1 MNYFDS
7 SYSLLVIGILAIIAE
22 CLLVVPKRLNLFLV
36 GIVLIITGAIG
47 ILLHSFIIAFIIASV
62 VLFNLHFIFRAIY
75 SPYDSKSN
83 NKLFKKKELPLALS
97 SIINKVPFV
106 YRIFLLA
113 ILASI
118 FFLRGSFFHPEAY
131 YFLRQF
137 QEDKPFLVRIFDQA
151 LEFNNP
157 FQAREFSYIIDF
169 IDGQFLIRSARLGIV
184 HFYSLSHYIGIFT
197 IASLAFI
204 MSKRYFRQ
212 KFLDISILISLLYL
226 TTPPVF
232 IHSNL
237 YRSSKILVAFFIV
250 FIMYLL
256 FHYAAKKIISKKH
269 LLLFTIFAFLM
280 ATSDKQGIFF
290 VSAFATALGIIFLLD
305 RTWKSFLPVIC
316 FVIAGTVYSFYSST
330 VGPWLIYFFNNESV
344 QFTKDSSIISS
355 YLPAAISYRTQVIEY
370 FSYQFSYF
378 FGNLGIFFGAFVAI
392 AMLFSFLY
400 LFVRIW
406 FKKDEREHYC
416 EPLVRKLTL
425 AIPILLLL
433 STILIAMML
442 HYSLLF
448 LTAPDLRLTYYNLP
462 IIALILLLSQIVFA
476 QVLIIWPDKKKLIK
490 GALIVF
496 LVLNAISILKHFDVY
511 KEGFIKQGALA
522 APVLKECIKQKDE
535 PQKNFGL
542 ASISQHADEVCV
554 FLRKRIESNHV
565 LCKDS
570 PAYKCLS
577 KIDGEEFE
585 NFKSEQAQKS
595 KPAEILYNPF
605 GNNIAFALL
614 RNNLQNKNYLGD
626 TEIKLGNSVYHIS
639 MSSISQDNFLY
650 KVIIVRDKIVERLLT
665 GQINKIKYELLMAN
679 RLIYSSLLLAD
690 KGNISLAK
698 EFALKG
704 ENHFTILTYYWYG
717 DNIPKELIKE
727 VKDYAIMHRAILST
741 IINKVKK
748 EEDKAVFK
756 QVFDFSV
763 RNEKQLDVLMK
774 KNKST

>member
-1 MNYFDS
+1 MESLDS
-7 SYSLLVIGILAIIAE
+7 SYLLLVIGILAIIAE
-22 CLLVVPKRLNLFLV
+22 CLLVVPKKLNLFLV
-36 GIVLIITGAIG
+36 GIVLIIAGAIG
-47 ILLHSFIIAFIIASV
+47 ILLHSFIVALITALA
-62 VLFNLHFIFRAIY
+62 VLFNLHFIFRVIY
-75 SPYDSKSN
+75 SPYDSKNN
-83 NKLFKKKELPLALS
+83 NKPFLKKKLPLVLS
-97 SIINKVPFV
+97 SIINKIPFA

-118 FFLRGSFFHPEAY
+118 FFLRGGFFNPEAY

-137 QEDKPFLVRIFDQA
+137 QEDKPFLVRIFDNA
-151 LEFNNP
+151 VELNNG

-184 HFYSLSHYIGIFT
+184 HFYSLSHYIGIFM

-232 IHSNL
+232 INGNL

-269 LLLFTIFAFLM
+269 LLLITIFAFLM

-290 VSAFATALGIIFLLD
+290 VSAFATALGVIFLLD
-305 RTWKSFLPVIC
+305 RTWKSLMPITC
-316 FVIAGTVYSFYSST
+316 FVIACMAYSFYSST

-344 QFTKDSSIISS
+344 QFTKDSALLSS
-355 YLPAAISYRTQVIEY
+355 YLPAVNSYRTQVIEY

-378 FGNLGIFFGAFVAI
+378 FGNLGIFFGAFIAI
-392 AMLFSFLY
+392 AMLLSFLY
-400 LFVRIW
+400 LFVRIR
-406 FKKDEREHYC
+406 FKEDGGGRYYEA
-416 EPLVRKLTL
+416 LVKKLTL
-425 AIPILLLL
+425 TIPIILLL
-433 STILIAMML
+433 STIFIAMML

-462 IIALILLLSQIVFA
+462 ITALILLLSQIVFA
-476 QVLIIWPDKKKLIK
+476 QLLIVRPDKRKLVRVILCIF
-490 GALIVF
+490 LI
-496 LVLNAISILKHFDVY
+496 LNIISILKHFNVY
-511 KEGFIKQGALA
+511 KEGFIKYGALA

-535 PQKNFGL
+535 PQKSYRL
-542 ASISQHADEVCV
+542 AEILQHADSACI
-554 FLRKRIESNHV
+554 FLRKRIDSDHV
-565 LCKDS
+565 LCKES
-570 PAYKCLS
+570 PVYKCLS
-577 KIDGEEFE
+577 RIDGEEFE
-585 NFKSEQAQKS
+585 KFKSEQAQKS
-595 KPAEILYNPF
+595 KPTEILYNSF
-605 GNNIAFALL
+605 RNSLAFILL

-626 TEIKLGNSVYHIS
+626 TGIKLGNSVYYVP
-639 MSSISQDNFLY
+639 MPSIPPDNFLY
-650 KVIIVRDKIVERLLT
+650 KVIKVRDKIADWLLI

-704 ENHFTILTYYWYG
+704 ENHFTILTTYWYG
-717 DNIPKELIKE
+717 GDISKELVKE
-727 VKDYAIMHRAILST
+727 VKDASSMHREILT
-741 IINKVKK
+741 KIIGKVKEK
-748 EEDKAVFK
+748 DKTIFK

-763 RNEKQLDVLMK
+763 RNEKQIDNLMK
-774 KNKST
+774 ENGNM

>member
-1 MNYFDS
+1 MEYFDS
-7 SYSLLVIGILAIIAE
+7 SYFLLVIGILAMVAE
-22 CLLVVPKRLNLFLV
+22 CLLVVPKKLNLFLV

-47 ILLHSFIIAFIIASV
+47 ILLHSFIIALITALA
-62 VLFNLHFIFRAIY
+62 VLFNLHFIFRVIY
-75 SPYDSKSN
+75 SPDSKNN
-83 NKLFKKKELPLALS
+83 NKPFIKKKLPLALS
-97 SIINKVPFV
+97 SIINKVPFT

-118 FFLRGSFFHPEAY
+118 FFLRGGFFNPEAY

-137 QEDKPFLVRIFDQA
+137 QEDKPFLIRIFDNA

-184 HFYSLSHYIGIFT
+184 HFYQLSHYVGIFM

-204 MSKRYFRQ
+204 MSKRYFKQ

-232 IHSNL
+232 INGNL

-250 FIMYLL
+250 FIMYVL
-256 FHYAAKKIISKKH
+256 FNYATKKIISKKH

-290 VSAFATALGIIFLLD
+290 VSAFAAALGIIFLLD
-305 RTWKSFLPVIC
+305 RTWKSFLPIIC
-316 FVIAGTVYSFYSST
+316 FVIAGMAYAFYSST

-344 QFTKDSSIISS
+344 QFTKDSDLLLN
-355 YLPAAISYRTQVIEY
+355 YLPAVNSYRIQVIEY

-392 AMLFSFLY
+392 VMFLSFLY
-400 LFVRIW
+400 LFVRIG
-406 FKKDEREHYC
+406 FKEYGRGNYYNTA
-416 EPLVRKLTL
+416 LVGKLTL
-425 AIPILLLL
+425 VIPIILLL
-433 STILIAMML
+433 SAIFIAMML
-442 HYSLLF
+442 HYSILF

-476 QVLIIWPDKKKLIK
+476 RFLIIWPDKKKLIK
-490 GALIVF
+490 GVLIVF
-496 LVLNAISILKHFDVY
+496 LVLNVISILKHFDVY

-542 ASISQHADEVCV
+542 LGILQHADSACT
-554 FLRKRIESNHV
+554 FLRKRIESDHV
-565 LCKDS
+565 LCRDNPS
-570 PAYKCLS
+570 YKCLS
-577 KIDGEEFE
+577 KIDEEEFE
-585 NFKSEQAQKS
+585 KLKSEQAQKS
-595 KPAEILYNPF
+595 KPSEILSNPSR
-605 GNNIAFALL
+605 NNLAFILL

-626 TEIKLGNSVYHIS
+626 TEIKLNNSVYYIS
-639 MSSISQDNFLY
+639 MSSISPDNFLY
-650 KVIIVRDKIVERLLT
+650 KVIIVRDKIVEGLLV

-717 DNIPKELIKE
+717 DNIPKELVKE
-727 VKDYAIMHRAILST
+727 VKDSAIMHRAILT
-741 IINKVKK
+741 EILGKAKK

-763 RNEKQLDVLMK
+763 RNEKQLDVFMK